1 MQDAFFLSVHELLE
15 SKGPYIPKVRPMS
28 LVLYQSYSNSSQKS
42 LTAEKQPDGF
52 KGIKLYKYQLDAI
65 SWMKSV
71 ENDLINNSI
80 SFCRAIPW
88 RQARSDVMLY
98 GNPQDYSGK
107 REFVLPENVSSYVS
121 KFKPRGGILADEMGL
136 GKTMEGKLM
145 AL

>member
-1 MQDAFFLSVHELLE
+1 
-15 SKGPYIPKVRPMS
+15 
-28 LVLYQSYSNSSQKS
+28 
-42 LTAEKQPDGF
+42 
-52 KGIKLYKYQLDAI
+52 
-65 SWMKSV
+65 MKSV

-145 AL
+145 ALWFRFTANLMKVIGLILANPTDVDPDDIERDEPFQSRATLGMNMPLCTS